1 LPSEKL
7 RKYARQVEA
16 DVGLR
21 PDLPTSEEREEIKAL
36 RKEVYELRRA
46 NEILKGCV
54 GVFATELDADGTN

>member
-1 LPSEKL
+1 L

-16 DVGLR
+16 DEGLR

-46 NEILKGCV
+46 KRDPQGCV
-54 GVFATELDADGTN
+54 GVFASELDADGTN